1 MKFRKVKEILELLLV
16 KKNNFIIEKEE
27 QELLNEL
34 QVLLLLVNSS
44 NSIEVTLECNCELDS
59 DTIEEEV
66 ELNQCLDCG
75 LPLSIL

>member
-1 MKFRKVKEILELLLV
+1 MKYKNVKEILELLLV
-16 KKNNFIIEKEE
+16 KKNNFSIVNEE

-34 QVLLLLVNSS
+34 QVLLLLANNNTIDVK
-44 NSIEVTLECNCELDS
+44 LECKCELDN

-66 ELNQCLDCG
+66 EINQCLDCG

>member
-16 KKNNFIIEKEE
+16 KKNNFIIKKEE

-34 QVLLLLVNSS
+34 QVLLAIANSS
-44 NSIEVTLECNCELDS
+44 NSFEANLECNCELDS
-59 DTIEEEV
+59 DTIEEEIDV
-66 ELNQCLDCG
+66 NQCFECG

>member
-34 QVLLLLVNSS
+34 QILLALANNS
-44 NSIEVTLECNCELDS
+44 NSIEVNLECNCELDNN
-59 DTIEEEV
+59 TIEEEV
-66 ELNQCLDCG
+66 EINQCLDCG

>member
-34 QVLLLLVNSS
+34 QVLLLLANSS
-44 NSIEVTLECNCELDS
+44 NSFEVTLECKCELDS

-66 ELNQCLDCG
+66 EINQCLYCG

>member
-1 MKFRKVKEILELLLV
+1 MKFIKVKEILELLLM

-34 QVLLLLVNSS
+34 QILLTQTNSS
-44 NSIEVTLECNCELDS
+44 NSIEVNLECKCELDRN
-59 DTIEEEV
+59 TIEEEV
-66 ELNQCLDCG
+66 EINQCLDCG

>member
-1 MKFRKVKEILELLLV
+1 MKFIKVKEILELLLV

-34 QVLLLLVNSS
+34 QVLLLLANSS
-44 NSIEVTLECNCELDS
+44 NTFEVNLECKCELDS

-66 ELNQCLDCG
+66 EINQCLYCG

>member
-1 MKFRKVKEILELLLV
+1 MKFNKVKEILELLLV

-34 QVLLLLVNSS
+34 QVLLALANSS
-44 NSIEVTLECNCELDS
+44 NSIEDNLECNCELDS

-66 ELNQCLDCG
+66 EINQCLDCG
-75 LPLSIL
+75 LPLGIL

>member
-1 MKFRKVKEILELLLV
+1 MKFNKVKEILELLLV

-34 QVLLLLVNSS
+34 QVLLALANSS
-44 NSIEVTLECNCELDS
+44 NSIEVNLECNCELDS

-66 ELNQCLDCG
+66 EINQCLDCG

>member
-1 MKFRKVKEILELLLV
+1 MKFNKVKEILELLLV

-27 QELLNEL
+27 EELLNEL
-34 QVLLLLVNSS
+34 QVLLLLANSS
-44 NSIEVTLECNCELDS
+44 NSIEVNLECNCELDS

-66 ELNQCLDCG
+66 EINQCLDCG

>member
-34 QVLLLLVNSS
+34 KALLTLAKSS
-44 NSIEVTLECNCELDS
+44 NSIEVNLECNCELDCE
-59 DTIEEEV
+59 TIEEKV
-66 ELNQCLDCG
+66 EINQCLDCG
-75 LPLSIL
+75 LH

>member
-1 MKFRKVKEILELLLV
+1 MKFKKVKEILELLLV

-34 QVLLLLVNSS
+34 QILLVLAKIRNSF
-44 NSIEVTLECNCELDS
+44 EVNLECNCELDS
-59 DTIEEEV
+59 DTIEEEIDV
-66 ELNQCLDCG
+66 NQCFDCG